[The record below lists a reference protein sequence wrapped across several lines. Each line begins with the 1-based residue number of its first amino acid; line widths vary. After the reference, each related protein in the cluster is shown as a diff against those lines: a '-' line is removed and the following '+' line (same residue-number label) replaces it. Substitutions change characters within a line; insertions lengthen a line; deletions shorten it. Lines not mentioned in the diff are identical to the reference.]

1 MCLLSGKRS
10 CARPGQL
17 VEEGKGGPVPCWRP
31 LLVGFQSPLVPSLA
45 PASLLPWGS
54 AGDPSPAP
62 QPSSSPQACPTPT
75 SIPLLEWSGASR
87 DGWMEA
93 SLLAPPSWP
102 KWHPGPGLGAGPAG
116 PWLSC
121 PFPLP
126 ALPTPVSGLIKEL
139 CGLFMYGP
147 SLIGVFVFSHYS
159 QLDKA
164 V

>member
-1 MCLLSGKRS
+1 MLASAAGGIPVSFRPFPGSCLPLALGT
-10 CARPGQL
+10 G
-17 VEEGKGGPVPCWRP
+17 WRP
-31 LLVGFQSPLVPSLA
+31 LP
-45 PASLLPWGS
+45 
-54 AGDPSPAP
+54 
-62 QPSSSPQACPTPT
+62 SPQACPTPP

-102 KWHPGPGLGAGPAG
+102 KWRPGPGLGAGPAE